1 MLRIIQFLLYIL
13 NKLICQFLKTQHKKI
28 TKYIYYVIDMTFVK
42 DILAH
47 ETQSNV
53 GLYTCK
59 KNKISPNN

>member
-28 TKYIYYVIDMTFVK
+28 TKYIYYVIDMTFVR
-42 DILAH
+42 DIFVH

-53 GLYTCK
+53 GLCTYRK
-59 KNKISPNN
+59 KQN